1 MIRINRPP
9 APAFLTDVNGLWH
22 AETQQAIAHYA
33 VLNQSVDFDFARYN
47 HADVKT
53 ALRTVFG
60 TKCAYCE
67 SKYASV
73 SDGDIE
79 HFRPKGRVE
88 GKMPDKPG
96 YYWLAND
103 WDNLLLACQHCNQ
116 SRRHLLGS
124 QSLAL
129 LNDGKSKG
137 KLDKFPLS
145 DPLLRVTSPNASLAD
160 EEPLR
165 LLLNPCLDRP
175 EEHFDYDEIEALIK
189 PKTIKAEKSIEVYVL
204 QRQFL
209 VKDRKERLAHLFT
222 AISALK
228 DLLDLYQANKL
239 PALRTMVDKGVND
252 LSIFT
257 GPASEYSGMCRYFVR
272 KFFTE
277 NNINP

>member
-1 MIRINRPP
+1 MICINRPP
-9 APAFLTDVNGLWH
+9 APAFLTDIQGLWY
-22 AETQQAIAHYA
+22 AETQSAIAHYA
-33 VLNQSVDFDFARYN
+33 VAGQAEDFKFDRYN

-53 ALRTVFG
+53 ALRAVFG
-60 TKCAYCE
+60 TKCVYCE
-67 SKYASV
+67 SKYASG

-88 GKMPDKPG
+88 GKTPDKPG

-124 QSLAL
+124 DNSAL

-145 DPLLRVTSPNASLAD
+145 DPLLRVTSPTASLAD

-165 LLLNPCLDRP
+165 LLLNPCLDKP
-175 EEHFDYDEIEALIK
+175 EEHFDYDEKEALIK
-189 PKTIKAEKSIEVYVL
+189 PKTPQAEKSIEVYVL

-209 VKDRKERLAHLFT
+209 VKDRKERLAHLFST
-222 AISALK
+222 INALK
-228 DLLDLYQANKL
+228 ELLDFYQTNKL
-239 PALRTMVDKGVND
+239 PELKTMLDRRINE
-252 LSIFT
+252 LSAFT
-257 GPASEYSGMCRYFVR
+257 GPGSEYSGMCRFFVR

-277 NNINP
+277 NNIKL